1 LKTFVAAIAISA
13 ASAALAAVAW
23 AAELPTWAYPVNPPG
38 GGAAQAARAAAQD
51 KTLYEVPGSAVKLTR
66 AQIGGRPV
74 VPDWH
79 PNDHPPMPDIVAKG
93 RGNEVRAC
101 GFCHQPSGVGRPEN
115 AALTGLTP
123 EYIRQQVLAFRNGE
137 RQGSEPKRVPQIL
150 MIAVAKA
157 VTDAELTQAAVY
169 FSELKPKSFVKVVEA
184 AMVPKTS
191 VAGGMVVKASSG
203 GMEPIGNRL
212 IEVPDDFERAEN
224 RDPRTTYTAYVPPGT
239 LAKGQALVT
248 TGGNGTTIACGVC
261 HGADLKGLADIP
273 TIAGRSPSYIIRQLY
288 DIQNGTRS
296 GAQTAL
302 MKQVVAKMTIEDMI
316 AVAAY
321 AASKEP

>member
-1 LKTFVAAIAISA
+1 MKNVAAALTISA
-13 ASAALAAVAW
+13 ASAALAAVAY

-38 GGAAQAARAAAQD
+38 GAGQGAQAAAQD
-51 KTLYEVPGSAVKLTR
+51 KTLYEVPDSTVKLTR

-137 RQGSEPKRVPQIL
+137 RQGSEPKRVPQNL

-157 VTDAELTQAAVY
+157 VSDAELAQAAVY
-169 FSELKPKSFVKVVEA
+169 FSELKAKSFVKVVEA
-184 AMVPKTS
+184 AMVPKTT
-191 VAGGMVVKASSG
+191 VAGGMVVKTHEG

-248 TGGNGTTIACGVC
+248 TGGNGATIACGVC
-261 HGADLKGLADIP
+261 HGADLKGVADIP